1 MGTATP
7 FFTSTLTPI
16 PTKGITTTGDI
27 TYTDPLSFS
36 WSSTASGLDDVMI
49 DTGSIMGNLLGEAT
63 DVINLTN
70 QDNALWVMAALSMA
84 LLVLA
89 WAIDTVKNPR

>member
-1 MGTATP
+1 
-7 FFTSTLTPI
+7 
-16 PTKGITTTGDI
+16 
-27 TYTDPLSFS
+27 
-36 WSSTASGLDDVMI
+36 MI